1 MIESDMAA
9 HPDTEQE
16 QGNRPLPPG
25 SSTKEPGDRSE
36 SPVYLRIA
44 NTVANRITSGV
55 YAAGSRLPSGS
66 ELCREFGVSPMTVR
80 RALDILQDGG
90 LVTGEKG
97 RGTFV
102 RSLDLGDSLF
112 RLDSP
117 TGEWLDESAEIR
129 LLSASMERADD
140 KVATMLGLSPGA
152 RVVYLRRL
160 VLYDGRPAMYHTE
173 YIAYDP
179 RRSFV
184 ESQLQLTSLH
194 AFLNSGNAQ
203 RFPRG
208 ELTLTAVNLDAE
220 SAAVLEQTEGAL
232 ALCLEHLFEESD
244 RKPVSWGT
252 FLLRAELFRLR
263 ARLGPD

>member
-1 MIESDMAA
+1 
-9 HPDTEQE
+9 
-16 QGNRPLPPG
+16 
-25 SSTKEPGDRSE
+25 
-36 SPVYLRIA
+36 
-44 NTVANRITSGV
+44 
-55 YAAGSRLPSGS
+55 
-66 ELCREFGVSPMTVR
+66 MTVR
-80 RALDILQDGG
+80 RALAILATQG

-102 RSLDLGDSLF
+102 RSLNLSDSMF

-129 LLSASMERADD
+129 LLTAAMTHADARVAS
-140 KVATMLGLSPGA
+140 MLGLQEGE
-152 RVVYLRRL
+152 RVIYLRRL
-160 VLYDGRPAMYHTE
+160 VSYEGRPAMYHTE

-179 RRSFV
+179 RRPFV